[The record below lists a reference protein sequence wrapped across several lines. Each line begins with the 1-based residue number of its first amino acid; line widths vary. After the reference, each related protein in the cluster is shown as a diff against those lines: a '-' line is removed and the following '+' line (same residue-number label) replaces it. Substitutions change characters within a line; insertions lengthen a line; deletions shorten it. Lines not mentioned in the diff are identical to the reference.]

1 MVTRKSQQL
10 KAKLEK
16 LEKDL
21 EKIKAQ
27 KVQLAEKE
35 KELTQQ
41 HNKVNVEHLLAL
53 MAESDKTWEEVKE
66 FAQGKKV
73 GAENGGDAHVQTH

>member
-1 MVTRKSQQL
+1 MVIKKSQQL

-21 EKIKAQ
+21 EKVQAQ

-35 KELTQQ
+35 KQLAKQYKTTDAEYL
-41 HNKVNVEHLLAL
+41 VAL
-53 MAESDKTWEEVKE
+53 MAESNRTREEFE
-66 FAQGKKV
+66 QFAQVKV
-73 GAENGGDAHVQTH
+73 SENGGDVHVQDH